1 MAREESTAEVVRRL
15 IADVARLIQT
25 YGREIRVHAR
35 GFGRDIG
42 IAAGMIGAALV
53 LGILAIGLAVAA
65 LVLIVA
71 IWLPGWLAALIVLG
85 VVVASMALLVGL
97 AVRRVKRRRAA
108 WSARV
113 EEEVQW
119 LKSLFPRES

>member
-15 IADVARLIQT
+15 IADVARLIET

-42 IAAGMIGAALV
+42 IAAAMIGAALV
-53 LGILAIGLAVAA
+53 LGIFAIGLAVAA
-65 LVLIVA
+65 MVLIVA
-71 IWLPGWLAALIVLG
+71 IWLPGWLAALVVLG
-85 VVVASMALLVGL
+85 VIIASMALLVGL